1 MKNFSAV
8 NLKLFLFAIFVL
20 ISVNANSQ
28 TLFYSDAIHGGITCG
43 GYAPTYSSG
52 GTGTIN
58 ISIAAASTIHQ
69 AYLMA
74 GRHGNAADLTVT
86 LNGDSITFNSAN
98 QVSLTFQ
105 SPI

>member
-1 MKNFSAV
+1 MKNFSLV
-8 NLKLFLFAIFVL
+8 VRCQFFFALFVL
-20 ISVNANSQ
+20 IGMQANSQ

-43 GYAPTYSSG
+43 GYAPDYSSG

-58 ISIAAASTIHQ
+58 ISIPASSTIHQ

-74 GRHGNAADLTVT
+74 GRHGIAADITVT
-86 LNGDSITFNSAN
+86 LNGNSVTFNSAN

-105 SPI
+105 SP